1 MTLKFK
7 RTRLS
12 PTKMRSG
19 GSRLGEN
26 EPEMVFPDTDA
37 NDGKHGDAVDAV
49 DAYDAYD
56 AVDVYSSM
64 ANSGALGLAFTA
76 SVPVVGW
83 REGGNP
89 WRGGKEVIA
98 LMENGGPATCW

>member
-1 MTLKFK
+1 MGHGLVKMSQK
-7 RTRLS
+7 WS
-12 PTKMRSG
+12 KMPMPMPTM
-19 GSRLGEN
+19 EN
-26 EPEMVFPDTDA
+26 MAMPSMPSMPTMPTMPSMS
-37 NDGKHGDAVDAV
+37 
-49 DAYDAYD
+49 
-56 AVDVYSSM
+56 SSM

-98 LMENGGPATCW
+98 LMENGGAAMCW